1 MTEKE
6 SSDKLVSA
14 YERMMERLKHALQV
28 AEEKTGPA
36 FEHALSQARETAV
49 GLGELTREE
58 AEKVGAY
65 LKRDLQ
71 DMAEYLEDT
80 GEELGS
86 WFHIDL
92 ELIEARLLDL
102 MSSVA
107 DQTRVE
113 LAQLRE
119 RARQAELY
127 HSGEVTGPG
136 TLRCPSCG
144 QLLHL
149 QRTSHIPPCPKCH
162 GGSFERVRGPEPP
175 G

>member
-1 MTEKE
+1 MTEKHT
-6 SSDKLVSA
+6 SDKLVGA
-14 YERMMERLKHALQV
+14 YEQMMERLRHTLQV
-28 AEEKTGPA
+28 AEQKTGPA

-49 GLGELTREE
+49 ALGELTREE

-92 ELIEARLLDL
+92 ELIEARVLDL
-102 MSSVA
+102 ISSVA
-107 DQTRVE
+107 AQTRVE

-119 RARQAELY
+119 RARDAELY

-136 TLRCPSCG
+136 ALRCASCG
-144 QLLHL
+144 QLIHL
-149 QRTSHIPPCPKCH
+149 KRTAHIPPCPKCH
-162 GGSFERVRGPEPP
+162 AGAFERIRGQE

>member
-1 MTEKE
+1 MTEKHASE
-6 SSDKLVSA
+6 KLVTA
-14 YERMMERLKHALQV
+14 YERMMERMRHGLEL
-28 AEEKTGPA
+28 AEQKTAPA
-36 FEHALSQARETAV
+36 FEQALSHARETAIA
-49 GLGELTREE
+49 LGELTRDE

-102 MSSVA
+102 IGSVA

-119 RARQAELY
+119 RARSADLY

-136 TLRCPSCG
+136 ALRCTACG
-144 QLLHL
+144 QLIHL
-149 QRTSHIPPCPKCH
+149 KRTAHIPPCPKCH
-162 GGSFERVRGPEPP
+162 AGGFERVRGPET
-175 G
+175 